1 MFQNYPN
8 FTDATLLK
16 LNPKSKA
23 CIAKPINKT
32 FFEGELKDQMFA
44 FLTYSSTVYVCND
57 QSAKI

>member
-1 MFQNYPN
+1 MFQHYHN

-32 FFEGELKDQMFA
+32 FFEGGLKDQMSDF
-44 FLTYSSTVYVCND
+44 
-57 QSAKI
+57 